1 MNFGISDKLY
11 FFLQNERILRG
22 KKHTALFQTYNWE
35 KSSFFST
42 HSYMYLHR
50 YKQIRGRGG
59 MYTPPPGQIGLSI
72 ENAPQP
78 PPPLI
83 WPRPKG
89 MKRNCP
95 IEIPEQRAG
104 W

>member
-1 MNFGISDKLY
+1 MLVVY
-11 FFLQNERILRG
+11 FFQACE
-22 KKHTALFQTYNWE
+22 LF
-35 KSSFFST
+35 
-42 HSYMYLHR
+42 
-50 YKQIRGRGG
+50 
-59 MYTPPPGQIGLSI
+59 SI

-89 MKRNCP
+89 MKGNCP
-95 IEIPEQRAG
+95 LEIPEQRVG

>member
-1 MNFGISDKLY
+1 MLVVY
-11 FFLQNERILRG
+11 FFQAC
-22 KKHTALFQTYNWE
+22 ALF
-35 KSSFFST
+35 
-42 HSYMYLHR
+42 
-50 YKQIRGRGG
+50 
-59 MYTPPPGQIGLSI
+59 SI

-95 IEIPEQRAG
+95 LEIPEQRLG